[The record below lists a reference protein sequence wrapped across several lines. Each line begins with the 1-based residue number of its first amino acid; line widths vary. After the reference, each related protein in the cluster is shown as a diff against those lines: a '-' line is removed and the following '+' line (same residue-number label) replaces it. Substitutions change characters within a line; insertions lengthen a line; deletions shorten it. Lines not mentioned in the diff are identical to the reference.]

1 LERLVGKRVRGEGN
15 IQIRDVN
22 QNDML
27 PSEEWRQAQA
37 LTAAPKF
44 NNGVT
49 VSFQIKLLV
58 IMLLIIF

>member
-1 LERLVGKRVRGEGN
+1 MNQLERLVGKRVRGEGN
-15 IQIRDVN
+15 IQIREVN

-49 VSFQIKLLV
+49 VSSCRV
-58 IMLLIIF
+58 YDGGRR